1 MNDKRYLLLPAIAR
15 VMVSQFSDV
24 ITYKTIGI
32 EKVACEASFYGTK
45 RNAPVGYSIFNPS
58 DKKL

>member
-1 MNDKRYLLLPAIAR
+1 MNDKRYLLLPAVAR

-32 EKVACEASFYGTK
+32 KKVACEASLDGGVLNIQSTK
-45 RNAPVGYSIFNPS
+45 SCTRTANH
-58 DKKL
+58 